1 MAASAKQI
9 GRSSPSSG
17 DSYGSLSSLL
27 LLSPFLVLLIVAFVY
42 PVGKLLLTSVFSH
55 GLTFEH
61 YEHAASGLYVRV
73 FVRTFVIAF
82 TVACITG
89 LLGYPVAWLL
99 TRVKGKAAFL
109 MTVCILIP
117 MWTSVLVRSY
127 SWIVLLQR
135 NGIVNEVLL
144 STGVINEPLKLIY
157 NQGAVI
163 MAMVHVLL
171 PYMILP
177 VYGALK
183 AIPVDLSRASANLG
197 ASSARTF
204 ATVTLPL
211 SMPGVY
217 AGSLIVFVL
226 ALGFY
231 VTPALVGGPSTLL
244 IATLIGQQVTQTFNW
259 PFAAALSTLLLFA
272 TVAVTVVFRR
282 FVSFSGRL

>member
-1 MAASAKQI
+1 MQTSAKPGRRVDSASA
-9 GRSSPSSG
+9 
-17 DSYGSLSSLL
+17 DSYGPLYSFLL
-27 LLSPFLVLLIVAFVY
+27 LLPFLVLLLAAFVY
-42 PVGKLLLTSVFSH
+42 PVGKLLLTSVFSP

-61 YEHAASGLYVRV
+61 YEHVASGLYARV
-73 FVRTFVIAF
+73 FIRTFVIAL
-82 TVACITG
+82 TVAGITC

-99 TRVKGKAAFL
+99 TRVKGKIAFFV
-109 MTVCILIP
+109 TACILIP

-127 SWIVLLQR
+127 AWIVLLQR
-135 NGIVNEVLL
+135 NGIVNDLL
-144 STGVINEPLKLIY
+144 LGAGLIDEPLKLIY

-183 AIPVDLSRASANLG
+183 AIPVDLSKASANLG
-197 ASSARTF
+197 ASSVRTF
-204 ATVTLPL
+204 STVTLPL

-231 VTPALVGGPSTLL
+231 VTPALVGGPSTLV

-259 PFAAALSTLLLFA
+259 PFAATLSTLLLLA
-272 TVAVTVVFRR
+272 TVAVTVAFRR
-282 FVSFSGRL
+282 FMSFSGRL

>member
-1 MAASAKQI
+1 MNTSI
-9 GRSSPSSG
+9 RPSTRPGTSSG
-17 DSYGSLSSLL
+17 DSYSALSSLL

-42 PVGKLLLTSVFSH
+42 PVGKLLLTSVFSP

-61 YEHAASGLYVRV
+61 YEHVASALYVRV
-73 FVRTFVIAF
+73 FLRTFAIALA
-82 TVACITG
+82 VAGITCV
-89 LLGYPVAWLL
+89 LGYPVAWLL
-99 TRVKGKAAFL
+99 TRAKGRTAFL

-127 SWIVLLQR
+127 AWIVLLQR
-135 NGIVNEVLL
+135 NGIVNDALL
-144 STGVINEPLKLIY
+144 GAGVIDSPLKLIY

-197 ASSARTF
+197 ASSVRTF
-204 ATVTLPL
+204 VTVTLPL
-211 SMPGVY
+211 SMAGVY

-259 PFAAALSTLLLFA
+259 PFAAALSTLLLSA

-282 FVSFSGRL
+282 FMSLSGRL

>member
-1 MAASAKQI
+1 MATFAKDA
-9 GRSSPSSG
+9 GRSGGHAP
-17 DSYGSLSSLL
+17 DSYGALSSLL
-27 LLSPFLVLLIVAFVY
+27 LLSPFLVLLVVAFVY
-42 PVGKLLLTSVFSH
+42 PVGKLLLTSLLSPD
-55 GLTFEH
+55 LTFEH
-61 YEHAASGLYVRV
+61 YEHVASALYVRV
-73 FVRTFVIAF
+73 FVRTFVIAL
-82 TVACITG
+82 TVAGITC

-99 TRVKGKAAFL
+99 ARVKGKTAFM

-135 NGIVNEVLL
+135 NGIVNEALL
-144 STGVINEPLKLIY
+144 GAGLIDEPLKLIY

-197 ASSARTF
+197 ASPVRTF
-204 ATVTLPL
+204 ATVILPL

-259 PFAAALSTLLLFA
+259 PFAAALSTLLLAA
-272 TVAVTVVFRR
+272 TIAVTVVFRR
-282 FVSFSGRL
+282 FMSFSGRL

>member
-1 MAASAKQI
+1 MSAKPTT
-9 GRSSPSSG
+9 RASSLAA
-17 DSYGSLSSLL
+17 DSYGPLSSLL
-27 LLSPFLVLLIVAFVY
+27 LLSPFLLLLLAAFVY
-42 PVGKLLLTSVFSH
+42 PVGKLLLTSVFSP
-55 GLTFEH
+55 GWTFEH
-61 YEHAASGLYVRV
+61 YQHVASGPYARV
-73 FVRTFVIAF
+73 FVRTFVIAL
-82 TVACITG
+82 TVAGIAG
-89 LLGYPVAWLL
+89 VLGYPVAWLL
-99 TRVKGKAAFL
+99 TRVKGKTAFL
-109 MTVCILIP
+109 VTACILIP

-127 SWIVLLQR
+127 AWIVLLQR
-135 NGIVNEVLL
+135 NGIVNDLL
-144 STGVINEPLKLIY
+144 LGTGLIDEPLKLIY

-183 AIPVDLSRASANLG
+183 AIPVDLSRASSNLG
-197 ASSARTF
+197 ASSLRTF
-204 ATVTLPL
+204 ITVMLPL

-244 IATLIGQQVTQTFNW
+244 VATLIGQQVTQTFNW
-259 PFAAALSTLLLFA
+259 PFAAALSTLLLSA

-282 FVSFSGRL
+282 FMSFSGRL

>member
-1 MAASAKQI
+1 MSTSAKQL
-9 GRSSPSSG
+9 GRSPQSR
-17 DSYGSLSSLL
+17 DNYGPLSSLL
-27 LLSPFLVLLIVAFVY
+27 LLSPFLLLLLVAFVY
-42 PVGKLLLTSVFSH
+42 PVGKLLLTSVFAP
-55 GLTFEH
+55 TFTVEH
-61 YEHAASGLYVRV
+61 YEHVASGLYARV
-73 FVRTFVIAF
+73 FLRTFLIALA
-82 TVACITG
+82 VASIAVV
-89 LLGYPVAWLL
+89 LGYPVAWLL
-99 TRVKGKAAFL
+99 TRLKGTAAFL
-109 MTVCILIP
+109 TTICILIP

-135 NGIVNEVLL
+135 NGVVNDVLIGMGL
-144 STGVINEPLKLIY
+144 VSEPLKLIY

-171 PYMILP
+171 PYLILP

-183 AIPVDLSRASANLG
+183 AIPPDLSRASSNLG

-204 ATVTLPL
+204 VGVTLPL

-259 PFAAALSTLLLFA
+259 PFAAALSTLLLLA
-272 TVAVTVVFRR
+272 TIAVTVVFRR
-282 FVSFSGRL
+282 FMSFSGKL